1 MSWSGDKSLVKYV
14 HFWIDISNIFH
25 SLGGFGKIRHVE
37 QIESYNF
44 TPVFIEYLQCA
55 RYLKFNEISLAN
67 FASQTK
73 SSEDKMSAVG
83 I

>member
-1 MSWSGDKSLVKYV
+1 M
-14 HFWIDISNIFH
+14 
-25 SLGGFGKIRHVE
+25 RHVE

-55 RYLKFNEISLAN
+55 RYLKFNEISPAN
-67 FASQTK
+67 FASQSK
-73 SSEDKMSAVG
+73 SSEDKMSVIG